1 MSVGSRVL
9 TALTVYTAIVM
20 RWPSQ
25 GQVSCHWCGLKTMP
39 DIVRLHLRPR
49 SEPSIDGQGPDHVL
63 QAIGAGIIASCMM
76 QMPGSDPVAIY
87 YRYKGAAE
95 AYSEAGG
102 TDSTGRVQARLLS
115 LREKAE
121 KALDA
126 RSLPPSSAGS
136 VRSSHDWVCLVWF
149 PRLSSGDGT
158 RTRIPHRS
166 RISS

>member
-1 MSVGSRVL
+1 M
-9 TALTVYTAIVM
+9 
-20 RWPSQ
+20 
-25 GQVSCHWCGLKTMP
+25 
-39 DIVRLHLRPR
+39 
-49 SEPSIDGQGPDHVL
+49 
-63 QAIGAGIIASCMM
+63 
-76 QMPGSDPVAIY
+76 AIY
-87 YRYKGAAE
+87 YRFKYKGAAE

-136 VRSSHDWVCLVWF
+136 VRSSHDWLCLVWF